1 MRRKIISA
9 ILLVGLLFSLAA
21 CQPAPEKEVVVSK
34 NDGAFEQAITTDA
47 GENGGVSTQAEN
59 GDAPNSAAA
68 ESTAFSY
75 TDSFT
80 STDGKITYNIN
91 AQVDVPTV
99 NMPIVQVR
107 PMVINGPKARQIV
120 QALFG
125 DAPIYEKTNE
135 KSKSEW
141 EDLII
146 SISNWTSDEAI
157 REAHGDNLSQDEIE
171 SIRASRQSILDS
183 YKAAYEQAREV
194 VPKEECQFRFYREF
208 TRYSFDGAGAYADE
222 PSYYEDIPYG
232 QGYELQ
238 AVAEIDG
245 LRYHIWFNNREA
257 DDFRNHSVSV
267 FIEETGAPDVM
278 NEYKRTVGLLNET
291 PPTAEQISE
300 VERITREMLSA
311 MGIGDWQVTVFEL
324 HTDYSDL
331 EDPDNTLDPHKDY
344 RIGVRCL
351 PVYEGVVVTK
361 QQWLGN
367 IKSKNEYASNYY
379 YEDLSFLFSN
389 DGRLLSFE
397 YYGPLEL
404 VQVVNANVP
413 VMSMAEIQ
421 QRVHEQLSLSDLDSL
436 WEYNRPGFI
445 ENMFAGSPISAEGL
459 AEQRAFLTAVSAEFN
474 ITSVEIGLA
483 RTRIKDNK
491 TDFYLV
497 PSVTLRG
504 KETVLNAQGDD
515 LGLIATGVMPGQD
528 TTILGLN
535 LVDGTVLMLQN
546 PND

>member
-1 MRRKIISA
+1 M
-9 ILLVGLLFSLAA
+9 FSLAA

-107 PMVINGPKARQIV
+107 PMVINGPKARQITH
-120 QALFG
+120 ALFG

-157 REAHGDNLSQDEIE
+157 RQAHGDNLSQDEIE
-171 SIRASRQSILDS
+171 DIRANRQSILDS

-238 AVAEIDG
+238 AVAELDG
-245 LRYHIWFNNREA
+245 LRYHIWFHNREA

>member
-171 SIRASRQSILDS
+171 SIRANRQSILDS

-208 TRYSFDGAGAYADE
+208 TRYSFDGAGANADE

-238 AVAEIDG
+238 AVAEMDS

-267 FIEETGAPDVM
+267 FIEETGGPDIM
-278 NEYKRTVGLLNET
+278 NEYKCTVGLLNET

-421 QRVHEQLSLSDLDSL
+421 QRVHEQLILSDLDSL
-436 WEYNRPGFI
+436 WEYNRPGVI
-445 ENMFAGSPISAEGL
+445 ENMFGGAPMSAEEL
-459 AEQRAFLTAVSAEFN
+459 ATQKAFFTAVSAKYN

-497 PSVTLRG
+497 PAVTLRG
-504 KETVLNAQGDD
+504 QSTILNAQGDN
-515 LGLIATGVMPGQD
+515 LGVIAAGVMPGQD

>member
-9 ILLVGLLFSLAA
+9 LLLVGLLFSLAA

-157 REAHGDNLSQDEIE
+157 RQAHGDNLSQDEIE
-171 SIRASRQSILDS
+171 DIRASRQSILDS

-194 VPKEECQFRFYREF
+194 VPKEECQFRFYREI

-267 FIEETGAPDVM
+267 FIEETGGPDVM
-278 NEYKRTVGLLNET
+278 NEYKRSVGLLSEEA
-291 PPTAEQISE
+291 PTAEQIVAAE
-300 VERITREMLSA
+300 QKAREMLSA
-311 MGIGDWQVTVFEL
+311 MGIGDWQVKGEEQHNDFTE
-324 HTDYSDL
+324 S
-331 EDPDNTLDPHKDY
+331 EDAHKDY
-344 RIGVRCL
+344 FISVQCL
-351 PVYEGVVVTK
+351 PVYEDVVVTR
-361 QQWLGN
+361 QQGLSN
-367 IKSKNEYASNYY
+367 IKSTNEYASNYY
-379 YEDLSFLFSN
+379 YEELNFQLSN
-389 DGRLLSFE
+389 DGRLLSFH
-397 YYGPLEL
+397 YTGPLEL

-421 QRVHEQLSLSDLDSL
+421 QRVHEQLILSDLDSL

-535 LVDGTVLMLQN
+535 LIDGTVLMLQN

>member
-1 MRRKIISA
+1 MKRRIISA
-9 ILLVGLLFSLAA
+9 ILLVGLLFSLSA

-47 GENGGVSTQAEN
+47 GENGGVSTQTEK
-59 GDAPNSAAA
+59 DDPHNSAAA
-68 ESTAFSY
+68 ESTTVSY

-80 STDGKITYNIN
+80 STDGKITYTIN

-107 PMVINGPKARQIV
+107 PMVINGPKARQITH
-120 QALFG
+120 ALFG
-125 DAPIYEKTNE
+125 HAPVYEKTNE

-157 REAHGDNLSQDEIE
+157 RQAYGENLSQEDLE
-171 SIRASRQSILDS
+171 SIRANRQSILDS

-194 VPKEECQFRFYREF
+194 VPKEECQFRFYREN
-208 TRYSFDGAGAYADE
+208 TRYSFDGAGAYANE

-232 QGYELQ
+232 RGYELQ
-238 AVAEIDG
+238 AVAELDG
-245 LRYHIWFNNREA
+245 LRYHVWFNNREA
-257 DDFRNHSVSV
+257 DDFRNHSVHV
-267 FIEETGAPDVM
+267 FIEETGNAVVM
-278 NEYKRTVGLLNET
+278 NEYKRSVGLLSET
-291 PPTAEQISE
+291 PPTAEQIAE
-300 VERITREMLSA
+300 AERKTKEMLSA
-311 MGIGDWQVTVFEL
+311 MGIGDWQVTAYEQ
-324 HTDYSDL
+324 HIDNSSDL
-331 EDPDNTLDPHKDY
+331 EDPDNTLDTHKDY

-367 IKSKNEYASNYY
+367 IKSKDEYASNYY
-379 YEDLSFLFSN
+379 YEDLNFLFSN
-389 DGRLLSFE
+389 DGRLLSLE

-413 VMSMAEIQ
+413 VMSMDEIR
-421 QRVHEQLSLSDLDSL
+421 QRVREQLSLSDLDSL
-436 WEYNRPGFI
+436 WEYNRPGVI
-445 ENMFAGSPISAEGL
+445 ESWFTGSSISAEAL
-459 AEQRAFLTAVSAEFN
+459 AEQKAFFTAVRAEFN

-504 KETVLNAQGDD
+504 AESVLNAQGED
-515 LGLIATGVMPGQD
+515 LAIGVMAE
-528 TTILGLN
+528 THEVTVLGLN
-535 LVDGTVLMLQN
+535 LVDGTVLLLQN

>member
-157 REAHGDNLSQDEIE
+157 RQAHGDNLSQDEIE

-194 VPKEECQFRFYREF
+194 VPKDECQFRFYREF

-238 AVAEIDG
+238 AVAELDG
-245 LRYHIWFNNREA
+245 LRYHIWFHNREA

-267 FIEETGAPDVM
+267 FIEETDGPDVM
-278 NEYKRTVGLLNET
+278 NEYKRSVGLLSEEA
-291 PPTAEQISE
+291 PTAEQIVAAE
-300 VERITREMLSA
+300 QKARKMLSA
-311 MGIGDWQVTVFEL
+311 MGIGDWQVKGKEQHNDFTE
-324 HTDYSDL
+324 S
-331 EDPDNTLDPHKDY
+331 EDAHKDY
-344 RIGVRCL
+344 FISVQCL
-351 PVYEGVVVTK
+351 PVYEGVVVTR
-361 QQWLGN
+361 QQGLSN
-367 IKSKNEYASNYY
+367 IKSTNEYASNYY
-379 YEDLSFLFSN
+379 YEELNFQFSN
-389 DGRLLSFE
+389 DGRLLSFH
-397 YYGPLEL
+397 YTGPLEL

-413 VMSMAEIQ
+413 VMSMDEIR
-421 QRVHEQLSLSDLDSL
+421 QRVREQLSLGDLDSL
-436 WEYNRPGFI
+436 WEYNRPGVI
-445 ENMFAGSPISAEGL
+445 ESWFTGSSISAEAL
-459 AEQRAFLTAVSAEFN
+459 AEQKAFFTAVSAEFN
-474 ITSVEIGLA
+474 ITSVKIGLA
-483 RTRIKDNK
+483 RTRMKDNK

-504 KETVLNAQGDD
+504 TESVLNAQGED
-515 LGLIATGVMPGQD
+515 LAIGIMPETQEV
-528 TTILGLN
+528 TVLGLN
-535 LVDGTVLMLQN
+535 LVDGTVLLLQN

>member
-107 PMVINGPKARQIV
+107 PMVINGPKARQITH
-120 QALFG
+120 ALFG

-157 REAHGDNLSQDEIE
+157 RQAHGDNLSQDEIE
-171 SIRASRQSILDS
+171 DIRANRQSILDS

-194 VPKEECQFRFYREF
+194 VPKEECQFRFYKEF
-208 TRYSFDGAGAYADE
+208 TRYSMDGAGAYTDE

-238 AVAEIDG
+238 AVAELDG
-245 LRYHIWFNNREA
+245 LRYHIWFHNREA

-421 QRVHEQLSLSDLDSL
+421 QRVHEQLILSDLDSL

-459 AEQRAFLTAVSAEFN
+459 AEQRAFLTAVSAEYN

-497 PSVTLRG
+497 PAVTLRG
-504 KETVLNAQGDD
+504 QSTILNAQGDN
-515 LGLIATGVMPGQD
+515 LGVIAAGVMPGQD

>member
-80 STDGKITYNIN
+80 STDGKIMYNIN

-238 AVAEIDG
+238 AVAELDG
-245 LRYHIWFNNREA
+245 LRYHIWFHNRDA

-278 NEYKRTVGLLNET
+278 NEYKRSVGLLSET
-291 PPTAEQISE
+291 PPTAGQIAE
-300 VERITREMLSA
+300 AERKAREMLCA
-311 MGIGDWQVTVFEL
+311 MGIGDWQVTAFEL

-351 PVYEGVVVTK
+351 PVYEGVVVTM
-361 QQWLGN
+361 QQWLSN

-421 QRVHEQLSLSDLDSL
+421 QRVHEQLILSDLDSL

-459 AEQRAFLTAVSAEFN
+459 AEQRAFLTAVSAEYN

-497 PSVTLRG
+497 PAVTLRG
-504 KETVLNAQGDD
+504 QSTILNAQGDN
-515 LGLIATGVMPGQD
+515 LGVIAAGVMPGQD

>member
-171 SIRASRQSILDS
+171 SIRANRQSILDS

-208 TRYSFDGAGAYADE
+208 TRYSFDGAGANADE

-238 AVAEIDG
+238 AVAEMDS

-267 FIEETGAPDVM
+267 FIEETGGPDIM

-351 PVYEGVVVTK
+351 PVYEGVVVTM
-361 QQWLGN
+361 QQWLSN

-421 QRVHEQLSLSDLDSL
+421 QRVHEQLILSDLDSL
-436 WEYNRPGFI
+436 WEYNRPGVI
-445 ENMFAGSPISAEGL
+445 ENMFGGAPMSAEEL
-459 AEQRAFLTAVSAEFN
+459 ATQKAFFTAVSAKYN

-497 PSVTLRG
+497 PAVTLRG
-504 KETVLNAQGDD
+504 QSTILNAQGDN
-515 LGLIATGVMPGQD
+515 LGVIAAGVMPGQD

>member
-267 FIEETGAPDVM
+267 FIEETGGPDVM
-278 NEYKRTVGLLNET
+278 NEYKRSVGLLSEEA
-291 PPTAEQISE
+291 PTAEQIVAAE
-300 VERITREMLSA
+300 QKAREMLSA
-311 MGIGDWQVTVFEL
+311 MGIGDWQVKGEEQHNDFTE
-324 HTDYSDL
+324 S
-331 EDPDNTLDPHKDY
+331 EDAHKDY
-344 RIGVRCL
+344 FISVQCL
-351 PVYEGVVVTK
+351 PVYEDVVVTR
-361 QQWLGN
+361 QQGLSN
-367 IKSKNEYASNYY
+367 IKSTNEYASNYY
-379 YEDLSFLFSN
+379 YEELNFQLSN
-389 DGRLLSFE
+389 DGRLLSFH
-397 YYGPLEL
+397 YTGPLEL

-421 QRVHEQLSLSDLDSL
+421 QRVHEQLILSDLDSL
-436 WEYNRPGFI
+436 WEYNRPGVI
-445 ENMFAGSPISAEGL
+445 ENMFGGAPMSAEEL
-459 AEQRAFLTAVSAEFN
+459 AAQRAFFTAVSAEYN
-474 ITSVEIGLA
+474 ISSVEIGLA

-497 PSVTLRG
+497 PAVTL
-504 KETVLNAQGDD
+504 
-515 LGLIATGVMPGQD
+515 
-528 TTILGLN
+528 
-535 LVDGTVLMLQN
+535 
-546 PND
+546 

>member
-9 ILLVGLLFSLAA
+9 ILLISLLFSLAA

-80 STDGKITYNIN
+80 STDGKIAYNIN

-157 REAHGDNLSQDEIE
+157 RQAHGDNLSQDEIE

-194 VPKEECQFRFYREF
+194 VPKDECQFRFYREF

-238 AVAEIDG
+238 AVAELDSI
-245 LRYHIWFNNREA
+245 RYHIWFNNREA

-267 FIEETGAPDVM
+267 FIEETGGPDIM
-278 NEYKRTVGLLNET
+278 NEYKRSVGLLSEEA
-291 PPTAEQISE
+291 PTAEQIAAAE
-300 VERITREMLSA
+300 QKAREMLSA
-311 MGIGDWQVTVFEL
+311 MEIGDWQVKGKEQHNDFTE
-324 HTDYSDL
+324 S
-331 EDPDNTLDPHKDY
+331 EDAHKDY
-344 RIGVRCL
+344 FISVQCL
-351 PVYEGVVVTK
+351 PVYEGVVVTR
-361 QQWLGN
+361 QQGLSN
-367 IKSKNEYASNYY
+367 IKSTNEYASNYY
-379 YEDLSFLFSN
+379 YEELNFQLSN
-389 DGRLLSFE
+389 DGRLLSFH
-397 YYGPLEL
+397 YTGPLEL

-421 QRVHEQLSLSDLDSL
+421 QRVHEQLILSDLDSL
-436 WEYNRPGFI
+436 WEYNRPGVI
-445 ENMFAGSPISAEGL
+445 ENMFGGAPMSAEEL
-459 AEQRAFLTAVSAEFN
+459 AAQRAFFTAVSAEYN
-474 ITSVEIGLA
+474 ISSVEIGLA

-497 PSVTLRG
+497 PAVTLRG
-504 KETVLNAQGDD
+504 QSTILNAQGDN
-515 LGLIATGVMPGQD
+515 LGVIATGVMPGQD

-535 LVDGTVLMLQN
+535 LVDGTVLLLKN
-546 PND
+546 PTD

>member
-9 ILLVGLLFSLAA
+9 ILLISLLFSLAA

-157 REAHGDNLSQDEIE
+157 RQAHGDNLSQDEIE

-238 AVAEIDG
+238 AVAEVDG

-267 FIEETGAPDVM
+267 FIEETGGPDVM
-278 NEYKRTVGLLNET
+278 NEYKRSVGLLNET

-344 RIGVRCL
+344 RIGVHCL

-535 LVDGTVLMLQN
+535 LIDGTVLMLQN

>member
-80 STDGKITYNIN
+80 STDGKIAYNIN

-157 REAHGDNLSQDEIE
+157 RQAHGDNLSQDEIE

-238 AVAEIDG
+238 AVAELDG
-245 LRYHIWFNNREA
+245 LRYHIWFHNREA

-267 FIEETGAPDVM
+267 FIEETGGPDIM
-278 NEYKRTVGLLNET
+278 NEYKRSVGLLSEEA
-291 PPTAEQISE
+291 PTAEQIAAAE
-300 VERITREMLSA
+300 QKAREMLSA
-311 MGIGDWQVTVFEL
+311 MEIGDWQVKGEEQHNDFTE
-324 HTDYSDL
+324 S
-331 EDPDNTLDPHKDY
+331 EDAHKDY
-344 RIGVRCL
+344 FISVQCL
-351 PVYEGVVVTK
+351 PVYEGVVVTR
-361 QQWLGN
+361 QQGLSN
-367 IKSKNEYASNYY
+367 IKSTNVYASNYY
-379 YEDLSFLFSN
+379 YEELNFQLSN
-389 DGRLLSFE
+389 DGRLLSFH
-397 YYGPLEL
+397 YTGPLEL

-421 QRVHEQLSLSDLDSL
+421 QRVHEQLILSDLDSL
-436 WEYNRPGFI
+436 WEYNRPGVI
-445 ENMFAGSPISAEGL
+445 ENMFGGAPMSAEEL
-459 AEQRAFLTAVSAEFN
+459 ATQKAFFTAVSAEYN

-497 PSVTLRG
+497 PAVTLRG
-504 KETVLNAQGDD
+504 QSTILNAQGDN
-515 LGLIATGVMPGQD
+515 LGVIATGVMPGQD

>member
-91 AQVDVPTV
+91 AQVNVPTV

-107 PMVINGPKARQIV
+107 PMVINGPKARQITH
-120 QALFG
+120 ALFG

-157 REAHGDNLSQDEIE
+157 RQAHGDNLSQDEIE

-222 PSYYEDIPYG
+222 PSYYEDIPFG

-238 AVAEIDG
+238 AVAELDG
-245 LRYHIWFNNREA
+245 LRYHIWFHNRDA

-278 NEYKRTVGLLNET
+278 NEYKRSVGLLSET
-291 PPTAEQISE
+291 PPTAGQIAE
-300 VERITREMLSA
+300 AERKAREMLCA
-311 MGIGDWQVTVFEL
+311 MGIGDWQVTAFEL

-351 PVYEGVVVTK
+351 PVYEGVVVTM
-361 QQWLGN
+361 QQWLSN

-421 QRVHEQLSLSDLDSL
+421 QRVHEQLILSDLDSL

-459 AEQRAFLTAVSAEFN
+459 AEQRAFLTAVSAEYN

-497 PSVTLRG
+497 PAVTLRG
-504 KETVLNAQGDD
+504 QSTILNAQGDN
-515 LGLIATGVMPGQD
+515 LGVIAAGVMPGQD

>member
-267 FIEETGAPDVM
+267 FIEETGGPDVM
-278 NEYKRTVGLLNET
+278 NEYKRSVGLLSEEA
-291 PPTAEQISE
+291 PTAEQIVAAE
-300 VERITREMLSA
+300 QKAREMLSA
-311 MGIGDWQVTVFEL
+311 MGIGDWQVKGEEQHNDFTE
-324 HTDYSDL
+324 S
-331 EDPDNTLDPHKDY
+331 EDAHKDY
-344 RIGVRCL
+344 FISVQCL
-351 PVYEGVVVTK
+351 PVYEDVVVTR
-361 QQWLGN
+361 QPGLSN
-367 IKSKNEYASNYY
+367 IKSTNEYASNYY
-379 YEDLSFLFSN
+379 YEELNFQLSN
-389 DGRLLSFE
+389 DGRLLSFH
-397 YYGPLEL
+397 YTGPLEL

-421 QRVHEQLSLSDLDSL
+421 QRVHEQLILSDLDSL
-436 WEYNRPGFI
+436 WEYNRPGVI
-445 ENMFAGSPISAEGL
+445 ENMFGGAPMSAEEL
-459 AEQRAFLTAVSAEFN
+459 AAQRAFFTAVSAEYN
-474 ITSVEIGLA
+474 ISSVEIGLA

-497 PSVTLRG
+497 PAVTLRG
-504 KETVLNAQGDD
+504 QSTILNAQGDN
-515 LGLIATGVMPGQD
+515 LGVIATGVMPGQD

-535 LVDGTVLMLQN
+535 LVDGTVLLLKN
-546 PND
+546 PTD

>member
-107 PMVINGPKARQIV
+107 PMVINGPKARQITH
-120 QALFG
+120 ALFG

-157 REAHGDNLSQDEIE
+157 RQAHGDNLSQDEIE
-171 SIRASRQSILDS
+171 DIRANRQSILDS

-238 AVAEIDG
+238 AVAELDG
-245 LRYHIWFNNREA
+245 LRYHIWFHNREA

>member
-9 ILLVGLLFSLAA
+9 ILLISLLFSLAA

-80 STDGKITYNIN
+80 STDGKIAYNIN

-157 REAHGDNLSQDEIE
+157 RQAHGDNLSQDEIE

-183 YKAAYEQAREV
+183 YKAAYEEAREV

-238 AVAEIDG
+238 AVAEMDSI
-245 LRYHIWFNNREA
+245 RYHIWFNNREA

-267 FIEETGAPDVM
+267 FIEETGGPDIM
-278 NEYKRTVGLLNET
+278 NEYKRSVGLLSEEA
-291 PPTAEQISE
+291 PTAEQIAAAE
-300 VERITREMLSA
+300 QKAREMLSA
-311 MGIGDWQVTVFEL
+311 MEIGDWQVKGEEQHNDFTE
-324 HTDYSDL
+324 S
-331 EDPDNTLDPHKDY
+331 EDTHKDY
-344 RIGVRCL
+344 FISVQCL
-351 PVYEGVVVTK
+351 PVYEGVVVTR
-361 QQWLGN
+361 QQGLSN
-367 IKSKNEYASNYY
+367 IKSTNEYASNYY
-379 YEDLSFLFSN
+379 YEELNFQLSN
-389 DGRLLSFE
+389 DGRLLSFH
-397 YYGPLEL
+397 YTGPLEL

-421 QRVHEQLSLSDLDSL
+421 QRVHEQLILSDLDSL
-436 WEYNRPGFI
+436 WEYNRPGVI
-445 ENMFAGSPISAEGL
+445 ENMFGGAPMSAEEL
-459 AEQRAFLTAVSAEFN
+459 AAQRAFFTAVSAEYN

-497 PSVTLRG
+497 PAVTLRG
-504 KETVLNAQGDD
+504 QSTILNAQGDN
-515 LGLIATGVMPGQD
+515 LGVIAAGVMPGQD

>member
-99 NMPIVQVR
+99 NMPILQVR

-157 REAHGDNLSQDEIE
+157 RQAHGDNLSQDEIE

-183 YKAAYEQAREV
+183 YKAAYEEAREV

-238 AVAEIDG
+238 AVAELDG
-245 LRYHIWFNNREA
+245 LRYHIWFHNRDA
-257 DDFRNHSVSV
+257 DDFRNHSASV
-267 FIEETGAPDVM
+267 FIEETDGPDVM
-278 NEYKRTVGLLNET
+278 NEYKRSIGLLSET

-300 VERITREMLSA
+300 AERKTREMLSA
-311 MGIGDWQVTVFEL
+311 MGIGDWQVKGKEQHNDFTE
-324 HTDYSDL
+324 S
-331 EDPDNTLDPHKDY
+331 EDAHKDY
-344 RIGVRCL
+344 FISVQCL
-351 PVYEGVVVTK
+351 PVYEGVVVTR
-361 QQWLGN
+361 QQGLSN
-367 IKSKNEYASNYY
+367 IKSTNVYASNYY
-379 YEDLSFLFSN
+379 YEELNFQFSN
-389 DGRLLSFE
+389 DGRLLSFH
-397 YYGPLEL
+397 YTGPLEL

-421 QRVHEQLSLSDLDSL
+421 QRVHEQLILSDLDSL
-436 WEYNRPGFI
+436 WEYNRPGVI
-445 ENMFAGSPISAEGL
+445 ENIFGGAPMSAEEL
-459 AEQRAFLTAVSAEFN
+459 ATQKAFFTAVSAEYN

-497 PSVTLRG
+497 PAVTLRG
-504 KETVLNAQGDD
+504 QSTILNAQGDN
-515 LGLIATGVMPGQD
+515 LGVIATGVMPGQD

>member
-267 FIEETGAPDVM
+267 FIEETGGPDVM
-278 NEYKRTVGLLNET
+278 NEYKRSVGLLSEEA
-291 PPTAEQISE
+291 PTAEQIVAAE
-300 VERITREMLSA
+300 QKAREMLSA
-311 MGIGDWQVTVFEL
+311 MGIGDWQVKGEEQHNDFTE
-324 HTDYSDL
+324 S
-331 EDPDNTLDPHKDY
+331 EDAHKDY
-344 RIGVRCL
+344 FISVQCL
-351 PVYEGVVVTK
+351 PVYEDVVVTR
-361 QQWLGN
+361 QQGLSN
-367 IKSKNEYASNYY
+367 IKSTNEYASNYY
-379 YEDLSFLFSN
+379 YEELNFQLSN
-389 DGRLLSFE
+389 DGRLLSFH
-397 YYGPLEL
+397 YTGPLEL

-421 QRVHEQLSLSDLDSL
+421 QRVHEQLILSDLDSL
-436 WEYNRPGFI
+436 WEYNRPGVI
-445 ENMFAGSPISAEGL
+445 ENMFGGAPMSAEEL
-459 AEQRAFLTAVSAEFN
+459 AAQRAFFTAVSAEYN
-474 ITSVEIGLA
+474 ISSVEIGLA

-497 PSVTLRG
+497 PAVTLRG
-504 KETVLNAQGDD
+504 QSTILNAQGDN
-515 LGLIATGVMPGQD
+515 LGVIATGVMPGQD

-535 LVDGTVLMLQN
+535 LVDGTVLLLKN
-546 PND
+546 PTD

>member
-80 STDGKITYNIN
+80 STDGKIAYNIN

-267 FIEETGAPDVM
+267 FIEETGGPDVM
-278 NEYKRTVGLLNET
+278 NEYKRSVGLLSEEA
-291 PPTAEQISE
+291 PTAEQIVAAE
-300 VERITREMLSA
+300 QKAREMLSA
-311 MGIGDWQVTVFEL
+311 MGIGDWQVKGEEQHNDFTE
-324 HTDYSDL
+324 S
-331 EDPDNTLDPHKDY
+331 EDAHKDY
-344 RIGVRCL
+344 FISVQCL
-351 PVYEGVVVTK
+351 PIYEDVVVTR
-361 QQWLGN
+361 QQGLSN
-367 IKSKNEYASNYY
+367 IKSTNEYASNYY
-379 YEDLSFLFSN
+379 YEELNFQLSN
-389 DGRLLSFE
+389 DGRLLSFH
-397 YYGPLEL
+397 YTGPLEL

-421 QRVHEQLSLSDLDSL
+421 QRVHEQLILSDLDSL
-436 WEYNRPGFI
+436 WEYNRPGVI
-445 ENMFAGSPISAEGL
+445 ENMFGGAPMSAEEL
-459 AEQRAFLTAVSAEFN
+459 ATQKAFFTAVSAEYN

-497 PSVTLRG
+497 PAVTLRG
-504 KETVLNAQGDD
+504 QSTILNAQGDN
-515 LGLIATGVMPGQD
+515 LGVIAAGVMPGQD

>member
-171 SIRASRQSILDS
+171 SIRANRQSILDS

-208 TRYSFDGAGAYADE
+208 TRYSFDGAGANADE

-238 AVAEIDG
+238 AVAEMDS

-267 FIEETGAPDVM
+267 FIEETGGPDIM

-421 QRVHEQLSLSDLDSL
+421 QRVHEQLILSDLDSL
-436 WEYNRPGFI
+436 WEYNRPGVI
-445 ENMFAGSPISAEGL
+445 ENMFGGAPMSAEEL
-459 AEQRAFLTAVSAEFN
+459 ATQKAFFTAVSAKYN

-497 PSVTLRG
+497 PAVTLRG
-504 KETVLNAQGDD
+504 QSTILNAQGDN
-515 LGLIATGVMPGQD
+515 LGVIAAGVMPGQD

>member
-267 FIEETGAPDVM
+267 FIEETGGPDIM
-278 NEYKRTVGLLNET
+278 NEYKRSVGLLSEEA
-291 PPTAEQISE
+291 PTAEQIAAAE
-300 VERITREMLSA
+300 QKAREMLSA
-311 MGIGDWQVTVFEL
+311 MGIGDWQVKGEEQHNDFTE
-324 HTDYSDL
+324 S
-331 EDPDNTLDPHKDY
+331 EDAHKDY
-344 RIGVRCL
+344 FISVQCL
-351 PVYEGVVVTK
+351 PVYEDVVVTR
-361 QQWLGN
+361 QQGLSN
-367 IKSKNEYASNYY
+367 IKSTNEYASNYY
-379 YEDLSFLFSN
+379 YEELNFQLSN
-389 DGRLLSFE
+389 DGRLLSFH
-397 YYGPLEL
+397 YTGPLEL

-421 QRVHEQLSLSDLDSL
+421 QRVHEQLILSDLDSL
-436 WEYNRPGFI
+436 WEYNRPGVI
-445 ENMFAGSPISAEGL
+445 ENMFGGAPMSAEEL
-459 AEQRAFLTAVSAEFN
+459 AAQRAFFTAVSAEYN
-474 ITSVEIGLA
+474 ISSVEIGLA

-497 PSVTLRG
+497 PAVTLRG
-504 KETVLNAQGDD
+504 QSTILNAQGDN
-515 LGLIATGVMPGQD
+515 LGVIATGVMPGQD

-535 LVDGTVLMLQN
+535 LVDGTVLLLKN
-546 PND
+546 PTD

>member
-68 ESTAFSY
+68 ENTAFSY

-157 REAHGDNLSQDEIE
+157 REAHGDNLIQDEIE

-208 TRYSFDGAGAYADE
+208 TRYSFDGAGANADE

-238 AVAEIDG
+238 AVAEMDS

-267 FIEETGAPDVM
+267 FIEETGGPDIM
-278 NEYKRTVGLLNET
+278 NEYKRSVGLLSEEA
-291 PPTAEQISE
+291 PTAEQIAAAE
-300 VERITREMLSA
+300 QKAREMLSA
-311 MGIGDWQVTVFEL
+311 MGIGDWQVKGEEQHNDFTE
-324 HTDYSDL
+324 S
-331 EDPDNTLDPHKDY
+331 EDAHKDY
-344 RIGVRCL
+344 FISVQCL
-351 PVYEGVVVTK
+351 PVYEDVVVTR
-361 QQWLGN
+361 QQGLSN
-367 IKSKNEYASNYY
+367 IKSTNEYASNYY
-379 YEDLSFLFSN
+379 YEELNFQLSN
-389 DGRLLSFE
+389 DGRLLSFH
-397 YYGPLEL
+397 YTGPLEL

-421 QRVHEQLSLSDLDSL
+421 QRVHEQLILSDLDSL
-436 WEYNRPGFI
+436 WEYNRPGVI
-445 ENMFAGSPISAEGL
+445 ENMFGGAPMSAEEL
-459 AEQRAFLTAVSAEFN
+459 ATQKAFFTAVSAEYN

-497 PSVTLRG
+497 PAVTLRG
-504 KETVLNAQGDD
+504 QSTILNAQGDN
-515 LGLIATGVMPGQD
+515 LGVIATGVMPGQD

-535 LVDGTVLMLQN
+535 LVDGTVLLLKN
-546 PND
+546 PAD

>member
-80 STDGKITYNIN
+80 STDGKIMYNIN

-183 YKAAYEQAREV
+183 YKAAYEQVREV

-238 AVAEIDG
+238 AVAELDG

-267 FIEETGAPDVM
+267 FIEETGGPDIM

-291 PPTAEQISE
+291 PPTAGQIAE
-300 VERITREMLSA
+300 AERKAREMLCA
-311 MGIGDWQVTVFEL
+311 MGIGDWQVTAFEL

-351 PVYEGVVVTK
+351 PVYEGVVVTM
-361 QQWLGN
+361 QQWLSN

-421 QRVHEQLSLSDLDSL
+421 QRVHEQLILSDLDSL

-459 AEQRAFLTAVSAEFN
+459 AEQRAFLTAVSAEYN

-497 PSVTLRG
+497 PAVTLRG
-504 KETVLNAQGDD
+504 QSTILNAQGDN
-515 LGLIATGVMPGQD
+515 LGVIAAGVMPGQD

>member
-157 REAHGDNLSQDEIE
+157 RQAHGDNLSQDEIE

-267 FIEETGAPDVM
+267 FIEETGGPDVM
-278 NEYKRTVGLLNET
+278 NEYKRSVGLLSEEA
-291 PPTAEQISE
+291 PTAEQIVAAE
-300 VERITREMLSA
+300 QKAREMLSA
-311 MGIGDWQVTVFEL
+311 MGIGDWQVKGEEQHNDFTE
-324 HTDYSDL
+324 S
-331 EDPDNTLDPHKDY
+331 EDAHKDY
-344 RIGVRCL
+344 FISVQCL
-351 PVYEGVVVTK
+351 PVYEDVVVTR
-361 QQWLGN
+361 QQGLSN
-367 IKSKNEYASNYY
+367 IKSTNEYASNYY
-379 YEDLSFLFSN
+379 YEELNFQLSN
-389 DGRLLSFE
+389 DGRLLSFH
-397 YYGPLEL
+397 YTGPLEL

-421 QRVHEQLSLSDLDSL
+421 QRVHEQLILSDLDSL
-436 WEYNRPGFI
+436 WEYNRPGVI
-445 ENMFAGSPISAEGL
+445 ENMFGGAPMSAEEL
-459 AEQRAFLTAVSAEFN
+459 AAQRAFFTAVSAEYN
-474 ITSVEIGLA
+474 ISSVEIGLA

-497 PSVTLRG
+497 PAVTLRG
-504 KETVLNAQGDD
+504 QSTILNAQGDN
-515 LGLIATGVMPGQD
+515 LGVIATGVMPGQD

-535 LVDGTVLMLQN
+535 LVDGTVLLLKN
-546 PND
+546 PTD

>member
-80 STDGKITYNIN
+80 STDGKIAYNIN

-157 REAHGDNLSQDEIE
+157 RQAHGDNLSQDEIE

-183 YKAAYEQAREV
+183 YKAAYEEAREV

-238 AVAEIDG
+238 AVAELDG
-245 LRYHIWFNNREA
+245 LRYHIWFHNRDA
-257 DDFRNHSVSV
+257 DDFRNHSASV
-267 FIEETGAPDVM
+267 FIEETDGPDVM
-278 NEYKRTVGLLNET
+278 NEYKRSIGLLSET

-300 VERITREMLSA
+300 AERKTREMLSA
-311 MGIGDWQVTVFEL
+311 MGIGDWQVKGKEQHNDFTE
-324 HTDYSDL
+324 S
-331 EDPDNTLDPHKDY
+331 EDAHKDY
-344 RIGVRCL
+344 FISVQCL
-351 PVYEGVVVTK
+351 PVYEGVVVTR
-361 QQWLGN
+361 QQGLSN
-367 IKSKNEYASNYY
+367 IKSTNVYASNYY
-379 YEDLSFLFSN
+379 YEELNFQFSN
-389 DGRLLSFE
+389 DGRLLSFH
-397 YYGPLEL
+397 YTGPLEL

-421 QRVHEQLSLSDLDSL
+421 QRVHEQLILSDLDSL
-436 WEYNRPGFI
+436 WEYNRPGVI
-445 ENMFAGSPISAEGL
+445 ENIFGGAPMSAEEL
-459 AEQRAFLTAVSAEFN
+459 ATQKAFFTAVSAEYN

-497 PSVTLRG
+497 PAVTLRG
-504 KETVLNAQGDD
+504 QSTILNAQGDN
-515 LGLIATGVMPGQD
+515 LGVIATGVMPGQD

>member
-80 STDGKITYNIN
+80 STDGKIMYNIN

-238 AVAEIDG
+238 AVAELDG
-245 LRYHIWFNNREA
+245 LRYHIWFHNRDA

-278 NEYKRTVGLLNET
+278 NEYKRSVGLLSET
-291 PPTAEQISE
+291 PPTAGQIAE
-300 VERITREMLSA
+300 AERKAREMLCA
-311 MGIGDWQVTVFEL
+311 MGIGDWQVTAFEL

-351 PVYEGVVVTK
+351 PVYEGVVVTM
-361 QQWLGN
+361 QQWLSN

-421 QRVHEQLSLSDLDSL
+421 QRVHEQLILSDLDSL

-459 AEQRAFLTAVSAEFN
+459 AEQRAFLTAVSADYN

-497 PSVTLRG
+497 PAVTLRG
-504 KETVLNAQGDD
+504 QSTILNAQGDN
-515 LGLIATGVMPGQD
+515 LGVIAAGVMPGQD

>member
-21 CQPAPEKEVVVSK
+21 CQPAPDKEVVVSK
-34 NDGAFEQAITTDA
+34 NNGAFEQAITTDA

-80 STDGKITYNIN
+80 STDGKIAYNIN

-157 REAHGDNLSQDEIE
+157 RQAHGDNLSQDEIE

-194 VPKEECQFRFYREF
+194 VPKDECQFRFYREF

-238 AVAEIDG
+238 AVAELDG
-245 LRYHIWFNNREA
+245 LRYHIWFHNREA

-267 FIEETGAPDVM
+267 FIEETDGPDVM
-278 NEYKRTVGLLNET
+278 NEYKRSVGLLSET
-291 PPTAEQISE
+291 PPTAEQISAA
-300 VERITREMLSA
+300 ERKTREMLSA
-311 MGIGDWQVTVFEL
+311 MGIGDWQVKGEEQHNEFTE
-324 HTDYSDL
+324 S
-331 EDPDNTLDPHKDY
+331 EDAHKDY
-344 RIGVRCL
+344 FISVQCL
-351 PVYEGVVVTK
+351 PIYEGVVVTR
-361 QQWLGN
+361 QQGLSN
-367 IKSKNEYASNYY
+367 IKSTNEYASNYY
-379 YEDLSFLFSN
+379 YEELNFHFSN
-389 DGRLLSFE
+389 DGRLLSFH
-397 YYGPLEL
+397 YTGPLEL

-421 QRVHEQLSLSDLDSL
+421 QRVHEQLILSDLDSL
-436 WEYNRPGFI
+436 WEYNLPGVI
-445 ENMFAGSPISAEGL
+445 ENMFGGAPMSAEEL
-459 AEQRAFLTAVSAEFN
+459 AAQRAFFTAVSAEYN
-474 ITSVEIGLA
+474 ISSVEIGLA

-497 PSVTLRG
+497 PAVTLRG
-504 KETVLNAQGDD
+504 QSTILNAQGDN
-515 LGLIATGVMPGQD
+515 LGVIATGVMPGQD

-535 LVDGTVLMLQN
+535 LVDGTVLLLKN
-546 PND
+546 PTD

>member
-80 STDGKITYNIN
+80 STDGKIAYNIN

-157 REAHGDNLSQDEIE
+157 RQAHGDNLSQDEIE

-238 AVAEIDG
+238 AVAEMDSI
-245 LRYHIWFNNREA
+245 RYHIWFNNREA

-267 FIEETGAPDVM
+267 FIEETGGPDIM
-278 NEYKRTVGLLNET
+278 NEYKRSVGLLSEEA
-291 PPTAEQISE
+291 PTAEQIAAAE
-300 VERITREMLSA
+300 QKAREMLSA
-311 MGIGDWQVTVFEL
+311 MEIGDWQVKGEEQHNDFTE
-324 HTDYSDL
+324 S
-331 EDPDNTLDPHKDY
+331 EDAHKDY
-344 RIGVRCL
+344 FISVQCL
-351 PVYEGVVVTK
+351 PVYEGVVVTR
-361 QQWLGN
+361 QQGLSN
-367 IKSKNEYASNYY
+367 IKSTNVYASNYY
-379 YEDLSFLFSN
+379 YEELNFQLSN
-389 DGRLLSFE
+389 DGRLLSFH
-397 YYGPLEL
+397 YTGPLEL

-421 QRVHEQLSLSDLDSL
+421 QRVHEQLILSDLDSL
-436 WEYNRPGFI
+436 WEYNRPGVI
-445 ENMFAGSPISAEGL
+445 ENMFGGAPMSAEEL
-459 AEQRAFLTAVSAEFN
+459 ATQKAFFTAVSAEYN

-497 PSVTLRG
+497 PAVTLRG
-504 KETVLNAQGDD
+504 QSTILNAQGDN
-515 LGLIATGVMPGQD
+515 LGVIATGVMPGQD

>member
-80 STDGKITYNIN
+80 STDGKIAYNIN

-157 REAHGDNLSQDEIE
+157 RQAHGDNLSQDEIE

-238 AVAEIDG
+238 AVAEMDSI
-245 LRYHIWFNNREA
+245 RYHIWFNNREA

-267 FIEETGAPDVM
+267 FIEETGGPDIM
-278 NEYKRTVGLLNET
+278 NEYKRSVGLLSEEA
-291 PPTAEQISE
+291 PTAEQIAAAE
-300 VERITREMLSA
+300 QKAREMLSA
-311 MGIGDWQVTVFEL
+311 MEIGDWQVKGEEQHNDFTE
-324 HTDYSDL
+324 S
-331 EDPDNTLDPHKDY
+331 EDAHKDY
-344 RIGVRCL
+344 FISVQCL
-351 PVYEGVVVTK
+351 PVYEGVVVTR
-361 QQWLGN
+361 QQGLSN
-367 IKSKNEYASNYY
+367 IKSTNVYASNYY
-379 YEDLSFLFSN
+379 YEELNFQFSN
-389 DGRLLSFE
+389 DGRLLSFH
-397 YYGPLEL
+397 YTGPLEL

-421 QRVHEQLSLSDLDSL
+421 QRVHEQLILSDLDSL
-436 WEYNRPGFI
+436 WEYNRPGVI
-445 ENMFAGSPISAEGL
+445 ENIFGGAPMSAEEL
-459 AEQRAFLTAVSAEFN
+459 ATQKAFFTAVSAEYN

-497 PSVTLRG
+497 PAVTLRG
-504 KETVLNAQGDD
+504 QSTILNAQGDN
-515 LGLIATGVMPGQD
+515 LGVIATGVMPGQD

>member
-21 CQPAPEKEVVVSK
+21 CQPAPDKEVVVSK

-267 FIEETGAPDVM
+267 FIEETGGPDVM
-278 NEYKRTVGLLNET
+278 NEYKRSVGLLSEEA
-291 PPTAEQISE
+291 PTAEQIVAAE
-300 VERITREMLSA
+300 QKAREMLSA
-311 MGIGDWQVTVFEL
+311 MGIGDWQVKGEEQHNDFTESK
-324 HTDYSDL
+324 DA
-331 EDPDNTLDPHKDY
+331 HKDY
-344 RIGVRCL
+344 FISVQCL
-351 PVYEGVVVTK
+351 PVYEDVVVTR
-361 QQWLGN
+361 QQGLSN
-367 IKSKNEYASNYY
+367 IKSTNEYASNYY
-379 YEDLSFLFSN
+379 YEELNFQLSN
-389 DGRLLSFE
+389 DGRLLSFH
-397 YYGPLEL
+397 YTGPLEL

-421 QRVHEQLSLSDLDSL
+421 QRVHEQLILSDLDSL
-436 WEYNRPGFI
+436 WEYNRPGVI
-445 ENMFAGSPISAEGL
+445 ENMFGGAPMSAEEL
-459 AEQRAFLTAVSAEFN
+459 ATQKAFFTAVSAEYN

-497 PSVTLRG
+497 PAVTLRG
-504 KETVLNAQGDD
+504 QSTILNAQGDN
-515 LGLIATGVMPGQD
+515 LGVIATGVMPGQD

>member
-183 YKAAYEQAREV
+183 YKAAHEEAREV

-267 FIEETGAPDVM
+267 FIEETGGPDIM
-278 NEYKRTVGLLNET
+278 NEYKRSVGLLSEEA
-291 PPTAEQISE
+291 PTAEQIAAAE
-300 VERITREMLSA
+300 QKAREMLSA
-311 MGIGDWQVTVFEL
+311 MGIGDWQVKGEEQHNDFTE
-324 HTDYSDL
+324 S
-331 EDPDNTLDPHKDY
+331 EDAHKDY
-344 RIGVRCL
+344 FISVQCL
-351 PVYEGVVVTK
+351 PVYEDVVVTR
-361 QQWLGN
+361 QQGLSN
-367 IKSKNEYASNYY
+367 IKSTNEYASNYY
-379 YEDLSFLFSN
+379 YEELNFQLSN
-389 DGRLLSFE
+389 DGRLLSFH
-397 YYGPLEL
+397 YTGPLEL

-421 QRVHEQLSLSDLDSL
+421 QRVHEQLILSDLDSL
-436 WEYNRPGFI
+436 WEYNRPGVI
-445 ENMFAGSPISAEGL
+445 ENMFGGAPMSAEEL
-459 AEQRAFLTAVSAEFN
+459 AAQRAFFTAVSAEYN
-474 ITSVEIGLA
+474 ISSVEIGLA

-497 PSVTLRG
+497 PAVTLRG
-504 KETVLNAQGDD
+504 QSTILNAQGDN
-515 LGLIATGVMPGQD
+515 LGVIATGVMPGQD

-535 LVDGTVLMLQN
+535 LVDGTVLLLKN
-546 PND
+546 PTD

>member
-59 GDAPNSAAA
+59 GDAPNSAAV

-107 PMVINGPKARQIV
+107 PMVINGPKARQITH
-120 QALFG
+120 ALFG
-125 DAPIYEKTNE
+125 DTPIYEKTNE

-267 FIEETGAPDVM
+267 FIEETGGPDVM
-278 NEYKRTVGLLNET
+278 NEYKRSVGLLSEEA
-291 PPTAEQISE
+291 PTAEQIVAAE
-300 VERITREMLSA
+300 QKAREMLSA
-311 MGIGDWQVTVFEL
+311 MGIGDWQVKGKEQHNDFTE
-324 HTDYSDL
+324 S
-331 EDPDNTLDPHKDY
+331 EDAHKDY
-344 RIGVRCL
+344 FISVQCL
-351 PVYEGVVVTK
+351 PVYEGVVVTR
-361 QQWLGN
+361 QQGLSN
-367 IKSKNEYASNYY
+367 IKSTNEYASNYY
-379 YEDLSFLFSN
+379 YEELNFQLSN
-389 DGRLLSFE
+389 DGRLLSFH
-397 YYGPLEL
+397 YTGPLEL

-413 VMSMAEIQ
+413 VMSMDEIR
-421 QRVHEQLSLSDLDSL
+421 QRVHEQLILSDLDSL
-436 WEYNRPGFI
+436 WEYNRPGVI
-445 ENMFAGSPISAEGL
+445 ENMFGGSPMSAEEL
-459 AEQRAFLTAVSAEFN
+459 ATQKAFFTAVSAEYN

-497 PSVTLRG
+497 PAVTLRG
-504 KETVLNAQGDD
+504 QSTILNAQGDN
-515 LGLIATGVMPGQD
+515 LGVIATGVMPGQD
-528 TTILGLN
+528 TAILGLN

>member
-1 MRRKIISA
+1 MKRSIISA

-47 GENGGVSTQAEN
+47 GENGGVSTQTEN
-59 GDAPNSAAA
+59 GDAHNSAAA
-68 ESTAFSY
+68 ESTTVSY

-80 STDGKITYNIN
+80 STDGKITYTIN

-99 NMPIVQVR
+99 NMPIVQVC

-238 AVAEIDG
+238 AVAELDG

-267 FIEETGAPDVM
+267 FIEETGAPDIM
-278 NEYKRTVGLLNET
+278 NEYKRSVGLLSEEA
-291 PPTAEQISE
+291 PTAEQIAAAE
-300 VERITREMLSA
+300 QKAREMLSA
-311 MGIGDWQVTVFEL
+311 MEIGDWQVTAYEL
-324 HTDYSDL
+324 HTDNSDL

-379 YEDLSFLFSN
+379 YEDLIFQFSN
-389 DGRLLSFE
+389 DGRLLSLE

-413 VMSMAEIQ
+413 VMSMDEIR
-421 QRVHEQLSLSDLDSL
+421 QRVSEQLSLSDLDSL
-436 WEYNRPGFI
+436 WEYNRPGVI
-445 ENMFAGSPISAEGL
+445 ESWFTGSSISAEAL
-459 AEQRAFLTAVSAEFN
+459 AEQKAFFTAVSAEFN

-504 KETVLNAQGDD
+504 AESVLNAQGED
-515 LGLIATGVMPGQD
+515 LAIGVMAE
-528 TTILGLN
+528 THEVTVLGLN
-535 LVDGTVLMLQN
+535 LVDGTVLLLQN

>member
-1 MRRKIISA
+1 MKRKIISA

-157 REAHGDNLSQDEIE
+157 RQAHGDNLSQDEIE
-171 SIRASRQSILDS
+171 DIRANRQSILDS
-183 YKAAYEQAREV
+183 YKAAYEQARED
-194 VPKEECQFRFYREF
+194 VPKEECQFRFYKEF
-208 TRYSFDGAGAYADE
+208 TRYSMDGAGAYTDE

-238 AVAEIDG
+238 AVAELDG
-245 LRYHIWFNNREA
+245 LRYHIWFNNRDA

-278 NEYKRTVGLLNET
+278 NEYKRTVGLLNEEA
-291 PPTAEQISE
+291 PTAEQIVAAE
-300 VERITREMLSA
+300 QKAREMLSA
-311 MGIGDWQVTVFEL
+311 MGIGDWQVKGEEQHNDFTE
-324 HTDYSDL
+324 S
-331 EDPDNTLDPHKDY
+331 EDAHKDY
-344 RIGVRCL
+344 FISVQCL
-351 PVYEGVVVTK
+351 PVYEDVVVTR
-361 QQWLGN
+361 QQGLSN
-367 IKSKNEYASNYY
+367 IKSTNEYASNYY
-379 YEDLSFLFSN
+379 YEELNFQFSN
-389 DGRLLSFE
+389 DGRLLSFH
-397 YYGPLEL
+397 YTGPLEL

-421 QRVHEQLSLSDLDSL
+421 QRVHEQLILSDLDSL
-436 WEYNRPGFI
+436 WEYNRPGVI
-445 ENMFAGSPISAEGL
+445 ENMFGGAPMSAEEL
-459 AEQRAFLTAVSAEFN
+459 ATQKAFFTAVSAEYN

-497 PSVTLRG
+497 PAVTLRG
-504 KETVLNAQGDD
+504 QSTILNAQGDN
-515 LGLIATGVMPGQD
+515 LGVIATGVMPGQD

>member
-1 MRRKIISA
+1 MRRIIISA

-238 AVAEIDG
+238 AVAEMDSI
-245 LRYHIWFNNREA
+245 RYHIWFNNREA

-267 FIEETGAPDVM
+267 FIEETDGPDVM
-278 NEYKRTVGLLNET
+278 NEYKRSVGLLSET

-344 RIGVRCL
+344 RIGVHCL

-421 QRVHEQLSLSDLDSL
+421 QRVHEQLILSDLDSL

-459 AEQRAFLTAVSAEFN
+459 AEQRAFFSAVSAEYN

-497 PSVTLRG
+497 PAVTLRG
-504 KETVLNAQGDD
+504 QSTILNAQGDN
-515 LGLIATGVMPGQD
+515 LGVIAAGVMPGQD

>member
-157 REAHGDNLSQDEIE
+157 RQAHGDNLSQDEIE

-183 YKAAYEQAREV
+183 YKAAYEEAREV

-238 AVAEIDG
+238 AVAELDG

-257 DDFRNHSVSV
+257 DDFRNHSASV
-267 FIEETGAPDVM
+267 FIEETDGPDVM
-278 NEYKRTVGLLNET
+278 NEYKRSIGLLSET

-300 VERITREMLSA
+300 AERKTREMLSA
-311 MGIGDWQVTVFEL
+311 MGIGDWQVKGKEQHNDFTE
-324 HTDYSDL
+324 S
-331 EDPDNTLDPHKDY
+331 EDAHKDY
-344 RIGVRCL
+344 FISVQCL
-351 PVYEGVVVTK
+351 PVYEGVVVTR
-361 QQWLGN
+361 QQGLSN
-367 IKSKNEYASNYY
+367 IKSTNVYASNYY
-379 YEDLSFLFSN
+379 YEELNFQFSN
-389 DGRLLSFE
+389 DGRLLSFH
-397 YYGPLEL
+397 YTGPLEL

-421 QRVHEQLSLSDLDSL
+421 QRVHEQLILSDLDSL
-436 WEYNRPGFI
+436 WEYNRPGVI
-445 ENMFAGSPISAEGL
+445 ENIFGGAPMSAEEL
-459 AEQRAFLTAVSAEFN
+459 ATQKAFFTAVSAEYN

-497 PSVTLRG
+497 PAVTLRG
-504 KETVLNAQGDD
+504 QSTILNAQGDN
-515 LGLIATGVMPGQD
+515 LGVIATGVMPGQD

>member
-146 SISNWTSDEAI
+146 SISNWTTDEAI
-157 REAHGDNLSQDEIE
+157 RQAHGDNLSQDEIE

-194 VPKEECQFRFYREF
+194 VPKDECQFRFYREF

-238 AVAEIDG
+238 AVAELDG
-245 LRYHIWFNNREA
+245 LRYHIWFHNREA

-267 FIEETGAPDVM
+267 FIEETDGPDVM
-278 NEYKRTVGLLNET
+278 NEYKRSVGLLSEEA
-291 PPTAEQISE
+291 PTAEQISAA
-300 VERITREMLSA
+300 ERKTREMLSA
-311 MGIGDWQVTVFEL
+311 MGIGDWQVKGEEQHNEFTE
-324 HTDYSDL
+324 S
-331 EDPDNTLDPHKDY
+331 EDAHKDY
-344 RIGVRCL
+344 FISVQCL
-351 PVYEGVVVTK
+351 PIYEGVVVTR
-361 QQWLGN
+361 QQGLSN
-367 IKSKNEYASNYY
+367 IKSTNEYASNYY
-379 YEDLSFLFSN
+379 YEELNFQFSN
-389 DGRLLSFE
+389 DGRLLSFH
-397 YYGPLEL
+397 YTGPLEL

-421 QRVHEQLSLSDLDSL
+421 QRVHEQLILSDLDSL
-436 WEYNRPGFI
+436 WEYNRPGVI
-445 ENMFAGSPISAEGL
+445 ENMFGGAPMSAEEL
-459 AEQRAFLTAVSAEFN
+459 ATQKAFFTAVSAEYN

-497 PSVTLRG
+497 PAVTLRG
-504 KETVLNAQGDD
+504 QSTILNAQGDN
-515 LGLIATGVMPGQD
+515 LGVIATGVMPGQD